1 MFTIQLS
8 LSSDMKFF
16 LDRSYARKVIENA
29 LNAGIN
35 AIDTH
40 WQDYLNFNLG
50 ESKAGYTLQTLSDI
64 ASERKVSYGSTGT
77 EIVVNWTDGS
87 AEGRSNYLI
96 EGTKATGEERDE
108 VIAWAVYKLKTDEID
123 AEYIM
128 KSVAEKGTTY
138 GHLDDYP
145 PGEPRF
151 DFPEDYIVNVFPW
164 FQDRVISAIDRQLG
178 IELGT

>member
-1 MFTIQLS
+1 VPVKAEQINDGLF
-8 LSSDMKFF
+8 SD
-16 LDRSYARKVIENA
+16 
-29 LNAGIN
+29 
-35 AIDTH
+35 T
-40 WQDYLNFNLG
+40 
-50 ESKAGYTLQTLSDI
+50 
-64 ASERKVSYGSTGT
+64 
-77 EIVVNWTDGS
+77 
-87 AEGRSNYLI
+87 
-96 EGTKATGEERDE
+96 
-108 VIAWAVYKLKTDEID
+108 VYNKLKTDEID

>member
-1 MFTIQLS
+1 
-8 LSSDMKFF
+8 MKFF

-77 EIVVNWTDGS
+77 EVTVDWIDGS

-96 EGTKATGEERDE
+96 EGTKATGEEREE
-108 VIAWAVYKLKTDEID
+108 VMAWV
-123 AEYIM
+123 
-128 KSVAEKGTTY
+128 S
-138 GHLDDYP
+138 
-145 PGEPRF
+145 
-151 DFPEDYIVNVFPW
+151 
-164 FQDRVISAIDRQLG
+164 
-178 IELGT
+178 